1 MNTNSIDHE
10 KGLHHSGFRT
20 YFDHHLF
27 SLLRSLGNMLRK
39 PIGSLLTIAVMAI
52 ALALPLGLLASL
64 ANVERFTGNVQESR
78 EISVFLKPD
87 VSVGAAGALADQW
100 RALPDVADVK
110 LVTPEEGLAQLRET
124 TQLGTTIENI
134 ESNPLPSLLVV
145 TPRRNENKLAQ
156 TLSTSPEVDVVQH
169 DKAWRDRLNG
179 WIGFGRNIAL
189 VLATLLGLG
198 AVLIVGNAVRADIQA
213 HREEIGVLQHL
224 GATDGFIRRPFLY
237 LGAVLGL
244 LAGAAALGLL
254 TAANYWL
261 QPSLTE
267 LAASYGSRFMI
278 QGFNI
283 VQATGIV
290 LVAGLLGWIGAGL
303 VTGHYL
309 RDTRPNQ

>member
-1 MNTNSIDHE
+1 MNVNSIDHE
-10 KGLHHSGFRT
+10 KDLVHSGFRT
-20 YFDHHLF
+20 WIDHHLF
-27 SLLRSLGNMLRK
+27 SLVRSLGNLVRK

-52 ALALPLGLLASL
+52 ALALPLGLLAAL
-64 ANVERFTGNVQESR
+64 TNVERFTGNVQESR

-87 VSVGAAGALADQW
+87 VSVGQAGVLADQW
-100 RALPDVADVK
+100 RAMPDVASVT
-110 LVTPEEGLAQLRET
+110 LVTPDEGLAQLRET
-124 TQLGTTIENI
+124 TQLGTTIDNL

-156 TLSTSPEVDVVQH
+156 TLGTSPEVDVVQH

-179 WIGFGRNIAL
+179 WLSFGRNIAL
-189 VLATLLGLG
+189 VLASLLGLG

-237 LGAVLGL
+237 LGAVLGV
-244 LAGAAALGLL
+244 LAGLAALGML

-261 QPSLTE
+261 TPSLSE
-267 LAASYGSRFMI
+267 LAASYGSRFMLR
-278 QGFNI
+278 GFNA
-283 VQATGIV
+283 VQAGGIV
-290 LVAGLLGWIGAGL
+290 LIAGLLGWLGAGL

-309 RDTRPNQ
+309 RETRPNQ